1 MGSDKNE
8 SGRNTQK
15 FKEADQKKL
24 IARSG
29 SIEDDWNV
37 IKNKISQSSRKRVW
51 GKEGTYK

>member
-24 IARSG
+24 IARGG